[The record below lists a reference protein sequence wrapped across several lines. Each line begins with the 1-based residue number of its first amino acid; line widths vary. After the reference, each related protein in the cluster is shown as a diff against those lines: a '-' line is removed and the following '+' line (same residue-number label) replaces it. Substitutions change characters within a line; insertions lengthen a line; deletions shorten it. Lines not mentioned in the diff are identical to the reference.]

1 MEIDDNV
8 NIERMNETKLFD
20 MISAELIKSEPL
32 IQENKEKDKEK
43 VIIAEPI
50 VEPVMA
56 TIVEPVMATIVEP
69 EHSDEEIEKYLQK
82 FTTIKDGLTLLK
94 ISTDDVQLAPH
105 DQERIVRLTVALNN
119 ASEVINNMYS
129 LMVSMNNIFGAQ

>member
-43 VIIAEPI
+43 VIIAEP
-50 VEPVMA
+50 
-56 TIVEPVMATIVEP
+56 IVEPVMATIVEP